1 MFHFHFFPLHWNCG
15 YFPFKKNRL
24 QKKLA
29 KPSLWETGMFVRR
42 VHARGDAKRSYCY
55 TCKLN
60 LLRRT
65 LGFITCRCSW
75 SCMCSEETSNLAC
88 LYPHRSRRVRL
99 FVVGALHRLSDP
111 PPDRSRT
118 ASHNCIWWEPSY
130 LERREKN
137 PTRCSSNLISVCI
150 FYS

>member
-1 MFHFHFFPLHWNCG
+1 MAIFLLKRTVCKN
-15 YFPFKKNRL
+15 YKK
-24 QKKLA
+24 QE
-29 KPSLWETGMFVRR
+29 PSLQETEMFVRCKYT
-42 VHARGDAKRSYCY
+42 RGDVKRSYCY

-99 FVVGALHRLSDP
+99 FVACALHRLSDP

-118 ASHNCIWWEPSY
+118 ASHNCILWAPLF
-130 LERREKN
+130 LERSEKG
-137 PTRCSSNLISVCI
+137 TGCSSNPIPTDI
-150 FYS
+150 